1 MYLQQDIILVMFS
14 SIQKLVEF
22 IEYKTEDNFG
32 NTKFSELINEPM
44 QNEILT

>member
-32 NTKFSELINEPM
+32 NTKFSDLINEPIYR
-44 QNEILT
+44 QK